1 MEAIMEPIML
11 VVQTTTIRT
20 GLTTTI
26 TKINKSGK
34 LLKVVVMLEIYLLVF
49 L

>member
-1 MEAIMEPIML
+1 MEPIML
-11 VVQTTTIRT
+11 VVQIQQQYIQ

-34 LLKVVVMLEIYLLVF
+34 LLSSGGDVGIYLLVF